1 MDNMKICIYG
11 GAFDPIHLGHLYIA
25 DKVYEEL
32 GLDRVVFVP
41 NGVPPWKEGTLFPVK
56 DRVEMAS
63 LSISDNPRFDIDT
76 FEADKADKPAY
87 AYDTV
92 AYFKNK
98 YPGARLYFLIGSDI
112 LKGLGRWHRIGE
124 LAAMVTF
131 ICVERDEYVLPDSYL
146 EGLKSKYDMVYL
158 KLPYLN
164 ISSTYIRH
172 AINNNQSYRY
182 MVRDS
187 VYTYITR
194 ARE

>member
-1 MDNMKICIYG
+1 M
-11 GAFDPIHLGHLYIA
+11 
-25 DKVYEEL
+25 
-32 GLDRVVFVP
+32 
-41 NGVPPWKEGTLFPVK
+41 
-56 DRVEMAS
+56 
-63 LSISDNPRFDIDT
+63 DT

-98 YPGARLYFLIGSDI
+98 YPGVRLYFLIGSDI
-112 LKGLGRWHRIGE
+112 LKGLDRWHRIGE

-131 ICVERDEYVLPDSYL
+131 ICIERDEYVLPDSYL

-187 VYTYITR
+187 VYAYITR
-194 ARE
+194 AGQ